1 MAFTATT
8 ATTATILPI
17 MTTILPIMT
26 TMVLLHPAHL
36 LDLQA
41 TATIQVVVFTMAQ
54 NHTMDLQEAR
64 HMETIAMVIIMALVS
79 MPTALVALLVALTA
93 GPKTCH
99 RHMSMQPEAPLA
111 ITMASNMALHQ
122 KGLDID
128 VVAMAMD
135 LAMDLEC
142 TMAVLLLVGLNCM
155 NSAHQV
161 IINLMVR
168 FMDIMGLVEAIMG
181 R

>member
-1 MAFTATT
+1 
-8 ATTATILPI
+8 
-17 MTTILPIMT
+17 MT

-41 TATIQVVVFTMAQ
+41 TATIQVVAFTMAQ

-79 MPTALVALLVALTA
+79 MPTALVALLVALMA

-99 RHMSMQPEAPLA
+99 LHMNMQQEAPLA
-111 ITMASNMALHQ
+111 ITMAPNMALHQ

-128 VVAMAMD
+128 VV
-135 LAMDLEC
+135 AMDLEC
-142 TMAVLLLVGLNCM
+142 TMAVLLLVGLNCI